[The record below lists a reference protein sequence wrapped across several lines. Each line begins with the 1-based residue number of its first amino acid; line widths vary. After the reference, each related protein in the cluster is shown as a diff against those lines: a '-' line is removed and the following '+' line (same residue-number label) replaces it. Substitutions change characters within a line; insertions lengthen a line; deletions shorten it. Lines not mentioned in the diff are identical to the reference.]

1 MTASST
7 LEPRPVGRRPEA
19 DLEDRVHVAALDV
32 YGEVGWAATNLTRI
46 ATHGGIGKS
55 TLYKN
60 WRTKE
65 RLLTAAFTAV
75 LDRKMPEHRQSVRD
89 WFIHDGLFRLE
100 TYLGP
105 HRKAV
110 LRLALEFT
118 TNPDA
123 DLQSLR
129 QNLYILPLQRTLDA
143 LREMRSRGLI
153 PPDTSILRMADA
165 IEGSIYNRA
174 MWVPEDQT
182 AKVLENAPTYVETV
196 VDEQLGLARVPPD
209 LVLEL

>member
-1 MTASST
+1 MPASRT

-19 DLEDRVHVAALDV
+19 DLEERVYVAALEI
-32 YGEVGWAATNLTRI
+32 YGELGWAATNLTKI
-46 ATHGGIGKS
+46 AAHGGIGKS

-60 WRTKE
+60 WGTKE
-65 RLLTAAFTAV
+65 RLLSAAFTAV
-75 LDRKMPEHRQSVRD
+75 LDRKMPDHRQTVRE
-89 WFIHDGLFRLE
+89 WFVNDGLFRLE

-118 TNPDA
+118 TNPEEN
-123 DLQSLR
+123 LQALR
-129 QNLYILPLQRTLDA
+129 QNLYIMPLQQALDA
-143 LREMRSRGLI
+143 LRNMRSQGLI
-153 PPDTSILRMADA
+153 PSDTSILRMADA

-174 MWVPEDQT
+174 MWVPEEQAT
-182 AKVLENAPTYVETV
+182 KVLQNALNYVQAV

-209 LVLEL
+209 LMLEL

>member
-1 MTASST
+1 MPSMQIS
-7 LEPRPVGRRPEA
+7 EPRPVGRRPEA
-19 DLEDRVHVAALDV
+19 DLEQRVHVAALDV
-32 YGEVGWAATNLTRI
+32 YGQMGWAATNLTRI

-60 WRTKE
+60 WGTKE
-65 RLLTAAFTAV
+65 RLLTAAFMGV
-75 LDRKMPEHRQSVRD
+75 LDRKTPTHQQTVRE

-105 HRKAV
+105 HRGAV

-118 TNPDA
+118 TNPDEN
-123 DLQSLR
+123 LQSLR
-129 QNLYILPLQRTLDA
+129 QSLYILPLQRTLDA
-143 LREMRSRGLI
+143 LREMRAQGLI
-153 PPDTSILRMADA
+153 PPSTSILRMADA

-182 AKVLENAPTYVETV
+182 AKVLENAQSYVETV
-196 VDEQLGLARVPPD
+196 VDEQLGLARVPPS